1 MPKPVI
7 LISQQNQAHDK
18 TLLTCEVTLKL
29 IATLNISIRWFK
41 KGEYITSKQYFR
53 NTTEEVNRFEASIP
67 ISALLTNAAGIYQ
80 CTVDVTL
87 PVLGIK
93 TNSSN
98 QTSFFVQS
106 KVIKNV

>member
-1 MPKPVI
+1 M
-7 LISQQNQAHDK
+7 

-29 IATLNISIRWFK
+29 IATLNMSIHWFK

-53 NTTEEVNRFEASIP
+53 STTEEVNRFEASIP
-67 ISALLTNAAGIYQ
+67 ISVLLTNAAGIYQ

-87 PVLGIK
+87 PVLGIR

-98 QTSFFVQS
+98 RTAFFVQS
-106 KVIKNV
+106 KPMTNV